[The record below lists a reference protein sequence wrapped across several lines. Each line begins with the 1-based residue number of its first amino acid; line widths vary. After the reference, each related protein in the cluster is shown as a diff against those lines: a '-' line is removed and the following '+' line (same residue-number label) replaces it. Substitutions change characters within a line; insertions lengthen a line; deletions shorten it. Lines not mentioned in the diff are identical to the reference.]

1 MRQTLASFGE
11 MMALAWR
18 GGRVKIA
25 LSTVLMVLGGVAWP
39 MLAFALR
46 EGINAVIAHD
56 PATAVAAG
64 VSVGVLVI
72 AALLLQHFAY
82 VPYAEVAELAVVA
95 MNAELIELVA
105 SSGRLEQQERTEYA
119 NRIALLRKEIAQ
131 FSDGMVGLMAALALA
146 VSMVVTGVLL
156 VSVHPVLLLLPVAA
170 VPALFATQRAQ
181 RQVAAAR
188 DRSATAVRQARH
200 LFDLA
205 TTAVPA
211 KELRVFRLQG
221 EVRRRHLELWG
232 GIGRELRSGEL
243 RAAVTEASG
252 QVVFAVTYVAAVLFV
267 LREAVVGGDRVGD
280 AVLVIA
286 LGAQVNQQVNSALD
300 LLRRL
305 QRVAESMARLRGLRV
320 PATGRTAPPPADA
333 EVPAAIHRGLTMRDV
348 SFAYPGADTLALT
361 DVNLT
366 LPAGSV
372 VAIIGENGA
381 GKTTLVKL
389 LCRLYDATAGTI
401 DIDGIDIRRFP
412 VDQWRR
418 RVTAAFQDFVRFE
431 VPAQQTVGV
440 GQLEQIDDRPAVLAA
455 LDRAYAGD
463 LVDQLPQGLSSQL
476 GSSWCPGTELSG
488 GQWQKLALGR
498 AMMRESPLLL
508 ILDEPTSALDA
519 EAEHQLFERYAAN
532 ARRIGRATGAITVL
546 VSHRFS
552 TVRMADLIL
561 AVADGR
567 IAEAGSHSSLLAAD
581 GLYAGLYNLQA
592 AAYRS

>member
-1 MRQTLASFGE
+1 MS
-11 MMALAWR
+11 LAWR
-18 GGRVKIA
+18 SGRGKIA
-25 LSTVLMVLGGVAWP
+25 LSTVLMILGGVAWP

-46 EGINAVIAHD
+46 EGINAVTTHD
-56 PATAVAAG
+56 PAKALTAG
-64 VSVGVLVI
+64 VSVALLVI

-82 VPYAEVAELAVVA
+82 VPYAEAAELAVVT

-105 SSGRLEQQERTEYA
+105 GSGRLGQQENPEYA
-119 NRIALLRKEIAQ
+119 DRVALLRKEIAQ

-146 VSMVVTGVLL
+146 VSMVATGLLL
-156 VSVHPVLLLLPVAA
+156 VSVHPLLLLLPLAA

-181 RQVAAAR
+181 RQMAAAR
-188 DRSATAVRQARH
+188 DRSATSVRQAGH
-200 LFDLA
+200 LFELA
-205 TTAVPA
+205 TSAVPA
-211 KELRVFRLQG
+211 KELRVFRLQT
-221 EVRRRHLELWG
+221 EVRRRHLRLWG
-232 GIGRELRSGEL
+232 DIGRELRAGEL
-243 RAAVTEASG
+243 RSAVTEAAG
-252 QVVFAVTYVAAVLFV
+252 QVVFAVGYVAAVLFV
-267 LREAVVGGDRVGD
+267 LRATVAGGNQVGD
-280 AVLVIA
+280 AVLVIV

-305 QRVAESMARLRGLRV
+305 QRMAQSMARLRGLRAPAPVQDAPIAV
-320 PATGRTAPPPADA
+320 PEMPDRIRHG
-333 EVPAAIHRGLTMRDV
+333 VTMRDV
-348 SFAYPGADTLALT
+348 SFAYPGADRLSLA

-372 VAIIGENGA
+372 VAVVGENGA

-389 LCRLYDATAGTI
+389 LCRFYDATAGTI
-401 DIDGIDIRRFP
+401 EVDGVDIRRFP

-431 VPAQQTVGV
+431 VSAQQTVGV
-440 GQLEQIDDRPAVLAA
+440 GQLERIDDREAVLAA
-455 LDRAYAGD
+455 LDRAHAGD
-463 LVDQLPQGLSSQL
+463 LTDRLPQGLSTPL
-476 GSSWCPGTELSG
+476 GNSWRQGSELSG

-508 ILDEPTSALDA
+508 ILDEPTAALDA
-519 EAEHQLFERYAAN
+519 EAEHLLFERYAEN
-532 ARRIGRATGAITVL
+532 ARRVGRATGAITVL

-567 IAEAGSHSSLLAAD
+567 IAEAGSHASLMAAD
-581 GLYAGLYNLQA
+581 GLYAKLYNLQA

>member
-1 MRQTLASFGE
+1 MKQTLTAFGQ
-11 MMALAWR
+11 MMSLAWR
-18 GGRVKIA
+18 SGRAKIA
-25 LSTVLMVLGGVAWP
+25 LSTVLMILGGVAWP

-46 EGINAVIAHD
+46 EGINAVTTHD
-56 PATAVAAG
+56 PAKAVAAG
-64 VSVGVLVI
+64 VSVGLLLI

-82 VPYAEVAELAVVA
+82 VPYAEAAELAVIA
-95 MNAELIELVA
+95 MNAELVELVA
-105 SSGRLEQQERTEYA
+105 GSGGLEQQERTEYA
-119 NRIALLRKEIAQ
+119 DRIAVLRKEIAQ

-146 VSMVVTGVLL
+146 VSMAVTGVLL
-156 VSVHPVLLLLPVAA
+156 VSVHPLLLLLPVAA

-205 TTAVPA
+205 TSAVPA
-211 KELRVFRLQG
+211 KELRVYRLEG

-232 GIGRELRSGEL
+232 GIGGVLRAGDLRS
-243 RAAVTEASG
+243 AATEASG

-267 LREAVVGGDRVGD
+267 LRETVAGSSQVGD

-305 QRVAESMARLRGLRV
+305 QRMAESMARLRGLRAS
-320 PATGRTAPPPADA
+320 ATGRGAPAADA
-333 EVPAAIHRGLTMRDV
+333 EVPDGIRHWVTMRDV
-348 SFAYPGADTLALT
+348 SFSYPGADKLTLS

-372 VAIIGENGA
+372 VAVIGENGA

-401 DIDGIDIRRFP
+401 EVDGVDIRRFP
-412 VDQWRR
+412 PDQWRR

-440 GQLEQIDDRPAVLAA
+440 GQLERVDDRGAVLAA
-455 LDRAYAGD
+455 LDRAHAGD
-463 LVDQLPQGLSSQL
+463 LVDRLPEGLSTQL
-476 GSSWCPGTELSG
+476 GSSWRQGTELSG

-519 EAEHQLFERYAAN
+519 EAEHQLFERYAEN

-581 GLYAGLYNLQA
+581 GLYAGLYNMQA
-592 AAYRS
+592 AAYRG

>member
-1 MRQTLASFGE
+1 
-11 MMALAWR
+11 MMSLAWR
-18 GGRVKIA
+18 SGRVKIV
-25 LSTVLMVLGGVAWP
+25 LSTALMILGGVAWP

-46 EGINAVIAHD
+46 EGINAVTNHD
-56 PATAVAAG
+56 PAKAVAAG
-64 VSVGVLVI
+64 VSVGLLVI

-82 VPYAEVAELAVVA
+82 VPYAETAELAVVA
-95 MNAELIELVA
+95 MNSELIELVA
-105 SSGRLEQQERTEYA
+105 GSGRLEQQERTEYA
-119 NRIALLRKEIAQ
+119 DRIALLRREIAQ
-131 FSDGMVGLMAALALA
+131 FSDGMTGLMAALALA
-146 VSMVVTGVLL
+146 VSMIVTGILL
-156 VSVHPVLLLLPVAA
+156 VSVHPLLLLLPVAA

-188 DRSATAVRQARH
+188 DRSATAVRQAQH

-205 TTAVPA
+205 TSAVPA
-211 KELRVFRLQG
+211 KELRVFRLQA
-221 EVRRRHLELWG
+221 EVRRRHLELWV
-232 GIGRELRSGEL
+232 GIGRVLRSGEL
-243 RAAVTEASG
+243 RSAVIEASG

-267 LREAVVGGDRVGD
+267 LRETVAGGNQVGD

-286 LGAQVNQQVNSALD
+286 LGAQVNQQVSGALD

-305 QRVAESMARLRGLRV
+305 QRVAESMARLRGLRAS
-320 PATGRTAPPPADA
+320 ATGRTAPTADV
-333 EVPAAIHRGLTMRDV
+333 ELPDGIRHGLTMRDV
-348 SFAYPGADTLALT
+348 SFGYPGADKLALT

-401 DIDGIDIRRFP
+401 EVDGTDIRRFP

-440 GQLEQIDDRPAVLAA
+440 GQLAQIDDRAAVLSA
-455 LDRAYAGD
+455 LDRAHAGD
-463 LVDQLPQGLSSQL
+463 LVDRLPQGLSTQL
-476 GSSWCPGTELSG
+476 GNSWCQGTELSG

-532 ARRIGRATGAITVL
+532 AHRIGRATGAITVL

-567 IAEAGSHSSLLAAD
+567 IVEAGSHSSLLAAN
-581 GLYAGLYNLQA
+581 GMYAGLYNMQA
-592 AAYRS
+592 AAYRR